1 MFYLQ
6 LLQTLPGDLTWRF
19 DPETWPGDLTR
30 RHDPETWPRDLTQR
44 LDQETSYRDFTQ
56 RLHLETSPKDSP
68 GVILFYRL
76 YLETWPWRLD
86 PETWPGDLTRR
97 LDPETWPRDLTQ
109 RLDPETWPR
118 DFIQRLH
125 TETSPKDSPGV
136 ILLYNF
142 LFTNLK
148 PKIFQ
153 VCMKMWE
160 KKNRFS
166 EVLQDVPF
174 LLSTFWICL
183 VILLSFFRFSW
194 KYHGKRRL
202 AEILYLKNAQTD
214 RVTRKT
220 TIMYP

>member
-1 MFYLQ
+1 MKCFTYNYYRLYL
-6 LLQTLPGDLTWRF
+6 
-19 DPETWPGDLTR
+19 ETWPGDLTR
-30 RHDPETWPRDLTQR
+30 RHDPETWP
-44 LDQETSYRDFTQ
+44 
-56 RLHLETSPKDSP
+56 
-68 GVILFYRL
+68 
-76 YLETWPWRLD
+76 
-86 PETWPGDLTRR
+86 GDMTRR

-109 RLDPETWPR
+109 RLDPETSYR
-118 DFIQRLH
+118 DFTQRLH
-125 TETSPKDSPGV
+125 PKTHLEWSFFIISCLQIWSQKFFKFV
-136 ILLYNF
+136 WR
-142 LFTNLK
+142 
-148 PKIFQ
+148 
-153 VCMKMWE
+153 CE